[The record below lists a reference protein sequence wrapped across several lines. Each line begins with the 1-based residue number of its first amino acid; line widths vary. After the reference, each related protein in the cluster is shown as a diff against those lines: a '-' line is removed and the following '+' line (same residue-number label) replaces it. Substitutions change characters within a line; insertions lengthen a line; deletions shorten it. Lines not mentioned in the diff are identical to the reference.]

1 MKSSSRRL
9 VLLGASLL
17 ATATMSTISAGVA
30 GAHTHTVDPQGNGA
44 GFTKPISN
52 PWAQAHCKAQA
63 PIVHAE
69 VDAASSFNPAAHLPC
84 PPVENPGGQVHG
96 D

>member
-1 MKSSSRRL
+1 M
-9 VLLGASLL
+9 
-17 ATATMSTISAGVA
+17 
-30 GAHTHTVDPQGNGA
+30 
-44 GFTKPISN
+44 
-52 PWAQAHCKAQA
+52 AQA

-84 PPVENPGGQVHG
+84 PPVPNPGGQVHG